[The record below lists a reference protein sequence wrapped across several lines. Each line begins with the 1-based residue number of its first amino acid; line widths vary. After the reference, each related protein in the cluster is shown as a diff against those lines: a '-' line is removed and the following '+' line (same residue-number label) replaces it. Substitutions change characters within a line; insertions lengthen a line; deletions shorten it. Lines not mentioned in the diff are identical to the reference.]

1 MQMYESVGH
10 NMKEIRKNRMPD
22 IYSVKYTVGIINS
35 YLPEGREI
43 SEGLYYRWENEER
56 TPTVMQI
63 TAIAKAFNM
72 SETRLIHWHTYK
84 EEKGNVDDE
93 WFLQELRSWDRDTLD
108 KVKWIF
114 AVWQGDTRALVDF
127 MLLYANLPVEERRDL
142 AVFGARVYSVS
153 TAEKKIDKR
162 MPQPDMEYMRTAL
175 LKLW

>member
-1 MQMYESVGH
+1 
-10 NMKEIRKNRMPD
+10 
-22 IYSVKYTVGIINS
+22 
-35 YLPEGREI
+35 
-43 SEGLYYRWENEER
+43 
-56 TPTVMQI
+56 MQI

-93 WFLQELRSWDRDTLD
+93 WFLQELRSWDRDTLN

-162 MPQPDMEYMRTAL
+162 IPQPDMEYMRTAL